1 MIVFL
6 TLLGVACAAAAGVL
20 LYRSGVEDGIRL
32 CKTARRPSLTERET
46 PAKREAEVD
55 VAEQQRKLLQMVN
68 FMQYDGS
75 EMPKV
80 KGGDER

>member
-32 CKTARRPSLTERET
+32 CKTARRPSITEREA
-46 PAKREAEVD
+46 PAKREAAVD
-55 VAEQQRKLLQMVN
+55 VAELHRKLLEMMN

-75 EMPKV
+75 EMPNV
-80 KGGDER
+80 KGGDAR